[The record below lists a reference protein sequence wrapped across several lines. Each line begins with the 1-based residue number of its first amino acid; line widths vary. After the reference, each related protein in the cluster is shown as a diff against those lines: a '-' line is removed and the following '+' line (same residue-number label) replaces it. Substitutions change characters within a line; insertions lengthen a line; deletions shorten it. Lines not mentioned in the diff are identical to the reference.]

1 MVGKSKVVCFVC
13 LLNRSGI
20 FISPPTI
27 LPLDTPIPRQKPW
40 HYCWCSKSNFKC
52 NETCLIISTALE
64 CIVIFVSDTNFFDAE
79 VQELLQFTAS

>member
-1 MVGKSKVVCFVC
+1 MVGKSNVVCFAC

-20 FISPPTI
+20 FISLATI
-27 LPLDTPIPRQKPW
+27 LLLDIPISRQKPW
-40 HYCWCSKSNFKC
+40 HFLLVLQEQLCS
-52 NETCLIISTALE
+52 EICLILSTALE